1 MTALQPAVRPI
12 AALHHVTAIAR
23 DLQRNLD
30 FYTKTLGLRLVKLTV
45 NFDDPG
51 TYHFYFGNEA
61 GEPGTVLTFFPW
73 ANVKRGVQGAGAVI
87 ATAFAVPAESLDFWQ
102 NRLAAS
108 PDIANL
114 QRITRWGAQVITF
127 EDHDGMRLEII
138 ASDNGAKPWN
148 SGDIPA
154 QHALRGFHS
163 VTLAVRAAAPT
174 LALLAESMGYEIVDR
189 VREAD
194 ATRTRLRAS
203 ASATGGFA
211 TLLDVLED
219 GALPDTSL
227 GAGVVHHVAFRVP
240 DVEAQA
246 TWQQHLAHR
255 GLRATPVQDRSYFQS
270 IYFREPGHVLF
281 EFATDSPGFAT
292 DEPLASLGG
301 SLKLP
306 PQYEHARAR
315 ILQTLPRITL
325 PGGAVVGQS

>member
-1 MTALQPAVRPI
+1 MTTMQPAVRPI
-12 AALHHVTAIAR
+12 SALHHVTAIAK
-23 DLQRNLD
+23 DPQRNLD
-30 FYTKTLGLRLVKLTV
+30 FYIKTLGLRLVKLTV

-61 GEPGTVLTFFPW
+61 GDPGTVLTFFPW

-87 ATAFAVPAESLDFWQ
+87 ATAFAAPQGSLDFWHQ
-102 NRLAAS
+102 RLAAS
-108 PDIANL
+108 ADVANL
-114 QRITRWGAQVITF
+114 QRTTRFGAHALTF

-138 ASDNGAKPWN
+138 ASDTGAKSWA
-148 SGDIPA
+148 SAGVPA
-154 QHALRGFHS
+154 EHALRGFHS
-163 VTLAVRAAAPT
+163 VTLAVRSAGRT
-174 LALLAESMGYEIVDR
+174 LALVTESMGYEV
-189 VREAD
+189 VEQAREGN

-203 ASATGGFA
+203 ASAAGGFA

-219 GALPDTSL
+219 SLLPDTKL

-240 DVEAQA
+240 NLEAQA

-281 EFATDSPGFAT
+281 EFATESPGFAT

-301 SLKLP
+301 ALKLP
-306 PQYEHARAR
+306 QQYEHARAR
-315 ILQTLPRITL
+315 ILQTVPRITL
-325 PGGAVVGQS
+325 PSGTVVGQS